1 MEPPDFIDV
10 FGPDP
15 TGGLREMR
23 NLDIVL
29 RMIREAIEDCAP
41 PGSVPSREYMIPEPW
56 LEAEALVRGIYA
68 ITYGKPDDA

>member
-23 NLDIVL
+23 NLDVVL

-41 PGSVPSREYMIPEPW
+41 PGSVASREYMIPEPW

-68 ITYGKPDDA
+68 IAYGKAKE